1 VLLLLLLEPMMSHCQ
16 HQEVEARPPRDD
28 YAADL
33 HVL

>member
-1 VLLLLLLEPMMSHCQ
+1 MLHLLLLLLLEPMMSHCQ
-16 HQEVEARPPRDD
+16 HAPGG